1 MLGTLEAETVGALV
15 AGAPVPADVL
25 AGPGCL
31 PVPALAAL
39 GVARVSAGSA
49 IAEAAYGLVARA
61 ARELLTDGT
70 YRTLDGGL
78 PYGELNSLLPAAPR
92 D

>member
-1 MLGTLEAETVGALV
+1 MLGTLDAETVGALV

-49 IAEAAYGLVARA
+49 IAEAAYGLVARGPPGNCSPMARTGLWTA
-61 ARELLTDGT
+61 AS
-70 YRTLDGGL
+70 RTA
-78 PYGELNSLLPAAPR
+78 S
-92 D
+92 